1 MAEVYFERSSELEK
15 YLIEKLGVSEDDAAD
30 YLDDLEDYEEESYKR
45 STRCSGYFKDNLNN
59 VYYSLT
65 YTNDYDWGSSDFYLD
80 TTPLRKFPKVVTSVI
95 NEYLPVTNKGVK
107 NG

>member
-15 YLIEKLGVSEDDAAD
+15 YLIEKLGISEDDAQESI
-30 YLDDLEDYEEESYKR
+30 YGLEDYAEESFKR
-45 STRCSGYFKDNLNN
+45 STRCSGYFKDSLNN

-80 TTPLRKFPKVVTSVI
+80 TTPLKKTSRIVQREVI
-95 NEYLPVTNKGVK
+95 EYVAAEGKTNG
-107 NG
+107 

>member
-30 YLDDLEDYEEESYKR
+30 CLDDLEDYEEESYKR

-59 VYYSLT
+59 VYYSLI
-65 YTNDYDWGSSDFYLD
+65 YTADYDYGSSDFYLD
-80 TTPLRKFPKVVTSVI
+80 TTPLRKFPKVVISVI

>member
-15 YLIEKLGVSEDDAAD
+15 YLIEKLGITEHDAQESV
-30 YLDDLEDYEEESYKR
+30 YNLEEYAEESFKR

-65 YTNDYDWGSSDFYLD
+65 YTSDYDWGSSDFYLD
-80 TTPLRKFPKVVTSVI
+80 TTPLKKTSRIVQREVI
-95 NEYLPVTNKGVK
+95 EYVPTEGK
-107 NG
+107 

>member
-15 YLIEKLGVSEDDAAD
+15 YLIEKLGITEDDAQESI
-30 YLDDLEDYEEESYKR
+30 YDLEDYAEESFKR

-65 YTNDYDWGSSDFYLD
+65 YTSDYDWGSSDFYLD
-80 TTPLRKFPKVVTSVI
+80 TTPLKKTSRIVEQEVI
-95 NEYLPVTNKGVK
+95 EYVAAEDKTND
-107 NG
+107 

>member
-15 YLIEKLGVSEDDAAD
+15 YLIEKLGVSEDDAQESI
-30 YLDDLEDYEEESYKR
+30 YDLEDYAEESFKR

-65 YTNDYDWGSSDFYLD
+65 YTSDYDCGSSDFYLD
-80 TTPLRKFPKVVTSVI
+80 TTPLKKTSRIVEQEVI
-95 NEYLPVTNKGVK
+95 EYVPTEGK
-107 NG
+107 

>member
-15 YLIEKLGVSEDDAAD
+15 YLIEKLGIPEDDAEEGI
-30 YLDDLEDYEEESYKR
+30 YDLEDYAEESFKR

-65 YTNDYDWGSSDFYLD
+65 YTNYYYWGSNDFYLD
-80 TTPLRKFPKVVTSVI
+80 TTPLKKTSRIVEQEVIEYVVV
-95 NEYLPVTNKGVK
+95 EDKTND
-107 NG
+107 

>member
-15 YLIEKLGVSEDDAAD
+15 YLIEKLGITEHDAQESV
-30 YLDDLEDYEEESYKR
+30 YNLEEYAEESFKR

-65 YTNDYDWGSSDFYLD
+65 YTSDYDWGSSDFYLD
-80 TTPLRKFPKVVTSVI
+80 TTPLKKTSRIVQREVI
-95 NEYLPVTNKGVK
+95 EYVAAEDKTNV
-107 NG
+107 

>member
-15 YLIEKLGVSEDDAAD
+15 YLVEKLGITEVDAQEGI
-30 YLDDLEDYEEESYKR
+30 YDLEDYAEESFKR
-45 STRCSGYFKDNLNN
+45 YTRCSGYFKDNLNN
-59 VYYSLT
+59 VYYLLT
-65 YTNDYDWGSSDFYLD
+65 YTNAFVWGSSDFYLD
-80 TTPLRKFPKVVTSVI
+80 TTPLRKFPKVVISVI

>member
-15 YLIEKLGVSEDDAAD
+15 YLIEKLGITEDDAQESI
-30 YLDDLEDYEEESYKR
+30 YDLEDYAEEPFKC

-65 YTNDYDWGSSDFYLD
+65 YTSNDCYSSSDFYLD
-80 TTPLRKFPKVVTSVI
+80 TTPLRKFPKVVISVI

>member
-1 MAEVYFERSSELEK
+1 MAEVYFERSSELEE
-15 YLIEKLGVSEDDAAD
+15 YLMEKLGMKEDALDC
-30 YLDDLEDYEEESYKR
+30 LDDLEDYEEESYKR
-45 STRCSGYFKDNLNN
+45 STRCSGYFKDSLNN

-80 TTPLRKFPKVVTSVI
+80 TTPLHKFPKVVISVI

>member
-15 YLIEKLGVSEDDAAD
+15 YLIEKLGVSEDDAQESI
-30 YLDDLEDYEEESYKR
+30 YDLEDYAEESFKR

-65 YTNDYDWGSSDFYLD
+65 CTSDYDWGSSGFYLD
-80 TTPLRKFPKVVTSVI
+80 TTPLRKFPKVVISVI
-95 NEYLPVTNKGVK
+95 NEYLPVTDKGEHYD
-107 NG
+107 

>member
-15 YLIEKLGVSEDDAAD
+15 YLIEKLGMTEHDAQESV
-30 YLDDLEDYEEESYKR
+30 YNLEEYAEEPLKG
-45 STRCSGYFKDNLNN
+45 STRYSGYFKDNLNN
-59 VYYSLT
+59 VYYSLI
-65 YTNDYDWGSSDFYLD
+65 YTADYDYGSSDFYLD

>member
-15 YLIEKLGVSEDDAAD
+15 YLIEKLGITEDDAQESI
-30 YLDDLEDYEEESYKR
+30 YDLEYYAEEPFKC

-65 YTNDYDWGSSDFYLD
+65 YTSDDCYGSSDFYLD
-80 TTPLRKFPKVVTSVI
+80 TTPLKKTSRIVQREVI
-95 NEYLPVTNKGVK
+95 EYVPTEG
-107 NG
+107 G

>member
-1 MAEVYFERSSELEK
+1 MAEVYFERSSELEE
-15 YLIEKLGVSEDDAAD
+15 YLMEKLGVSEDDAAD
-30 YLDDLEDYEEESYKR
+30 CLGDLEDYEEESYKR

-65 YTNDYDWGSSDFYLD
+65 YTSDYDWGSSDFYLD

>member
-1 MAEVYFERSSELEK
+1 MAEVYFERSSELEE

-30 YLDDLEDYEEESYKR
+30 CLGDLEDYEEEPYKR
-45 STRCSGYFKDNLNN
+45 STRCSGYLKDNLNN

-65 YTNDYDWGSSDFYLD
+65 YTSDYDWELSDFYLD
-80 TTPLRKFPKVVTSVI
+80 TTPLKKTSRIVEQEFIEYVVV
-95 NEYLPVTNKGVK
+95 EDKH